1 MKEKILEEIMKILRV
16 KANDPID
23 LGLVVEMMISLP
35 EALEKIIDMRWSKE
49 KIYSSTVMCMIDSIL
64 VSLCTLNASEE
75 ELKHLEKVLGQ
86 PLRPFKK
93 FEKKG
98 IAA

>member
-1 MKEKILEEIMKILRV
+1 MKEKTMNEIMKILRV
-16 KANDPID
+16 KSHDPID

-49 KIYSSTVMCMIDSIL
+49 KIYSSTLMCMIDSVL
-64 VSLCTLNASEE
+64 VSLCTVNASKE

-86 PLRPFKK
+86 PLKPIKK

-98 IAA
+98 FAA